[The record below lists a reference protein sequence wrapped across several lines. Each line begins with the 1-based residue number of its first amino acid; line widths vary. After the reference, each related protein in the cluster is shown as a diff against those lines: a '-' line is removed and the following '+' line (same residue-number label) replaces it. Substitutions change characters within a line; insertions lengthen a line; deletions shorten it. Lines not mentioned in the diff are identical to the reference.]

1 MFLASKFA
9 ICTALSEP
17 ILRIRTI
24 ETLSFSIVLHKITG
38 FAGHNNENKMKMSE
52 FGVRLP
58 HFWDHDLGSRGICF
72 IASFQ
77 TYSYRR
83 TKNVEYKSV
92 GSKYSILDL
101 IAKV

>member
-52 FGVRLP
+52 FVYRI
-58 HFWDHDLGSRGICF
+58 FGIMILEPRYLLYSF
-72 IASFQ
+72 IP
-77 TYSYRR
+77 
-83 TKNVEYKSV
+83 N
-92 GSKYSILDL
+92 L
-101 IAKV
+101 